1 MGFDDLDDNAAS
13 RVQASLA
20 VTRLV
25 GAEALSRLRTEAFRR
40 YTCCTCGQP
49 GKTDAEPATVI
60 VQRYRLGSVKVRLAH
75 ARCADSQIADVSAD
89 TPDPAALGGML
100 SKSAVLQY
108 ASGPRIRPLLILE
121 QLARMTAGGE
131 PMNLWM
137 SGLLDRG
144 FTMLRTGGEF
154 PCLVRRARACVIL
167 IGAIGLNAYPGDE
180 MTVLDLR
187 RLLNRA
193 ARAGELAG
201 AVVRAE
207 PA

>member
-1 MGFDDLDDNAAS
+1 
-13 RVQASLA
+13 
-20 VTRLV
+20 
-25 GAEALSRLRTEAFRR
+25 
-40 YTCCTCGQP
+40 
-49 GKTDAEPATVI
+49 
-60 VQRYRLGSVKVRLAH
+60 
-75 ARCADSQIADVSAD
+75 
-89 TPDPAALGGML
+89 
-100 SKSAVLQY
+100 
-108 ASGPRIRPLLILE
+108 
-121 QLARMTAGGE
+121 
-131 PMNLWM
+131 MNLWM

-154 PCLVRRARACVIL
+154 PGLVGGWLVQLAPNAARLLAPDQTVAYEGGLTQPEPWPGLVRRARACVIL